1 MAHNNIGYLEG
12 CASKY
17 ASRWD
22 RKGAP
27 IVDLEKGIHYCDKI
41 IEMIENIGY
50 KASGYAP
57 DFQLA
62 RFFLE
67 NEINDDAA
75 RVAITRLCQWRC
87 KSEIQEAQAAI
98 SKLLGKARA
107 AA

>member
-1 MAHNNIGYLEG
+1 MGANDRQPGGNHYGGKKFQHWDLMAHNNIGYLEG

-50 KASGYAP
+50 KASHLTFNSHASSW
-57 DFQLA
+57 
-62 RFFLE
+62 R
-67 NEINDDAA
+67 
-75 RVAITRLCQWRC
+75 TRLTTTLLAWR
-87 KSEIQEAQAAI
+87 
-98 SKLLGKARA
+98 
-107 AA
+107 